1 MTPASAYWLS
11 AHGHRL
17 TSSNACSSGPP
28 PLPLAVSAECE
39 FVGLHHTEPAM
50 VFVRLDRAVSIYGT
64 HERYGVLWDHRGLI
78 ASLGPVR

>member
-1 MTPASAYWLS
+1 MAKRAWAQAYLILCVFKWTASAS
-11 AHGHRL
+11 
-17 TSSNACSSGPP
+17 TV
-28 PLPLAVSAECE
+28 AVSAEREC
-39 FVGLHHTEPAM
+39 VGLHHTEPAM